1 MIDAFNLTVSEQDFE
16 EKVSV
21 IADEV
26 LSILKELHHEN
37 RQQISSKLIAEKM
50 IWKASVKHLLTNNE
64 MTKADNYP
72 DTAGL
77 KEISDALLDKLKELL
92 PPSMTD
98 KLNELKDDLHN
109 KEKNHVSNDWLD
121 SPINIIKQHVT
132 SLSHRNKE
140 LEEFMVAALQH
151 LSDTE
156 SHLASELSCHQDK
169 FRNDRTFENQISENM
184 NIMSEDITVT
194 SNVSLIKSILVTKIE
209 NINTHITEKRDQD
222 LIKLKET
229 EKSLEDMNARLTEIK
244 DEADEIRKRS
254 QEIEY
259 KAIIDTLTG
268 IYNRKGYDDKM
279 SETLAHVKR
288 YGIKSSLIVCDIDFF
303 KKINDNFGH
312 KVGDLA
318 LIKLATLLKDRLRT
332 NDFIARFGGE
342 EFVVI
347 LPHTDIEGAAKAGI
361 GLREYID
368 NAVFSYKGTQIPL
381 TISIGVSEFKK
392 DDDNSSVFE
401 RADYALY
408 LAKKSGR
415 NTVKTENDVINSGM
429 VLNNADAIPV
439 SD

>member
-1 MIDAFNLTVSEQDFE
+1 MKDEFNLTELEQDFE

-26 LSILKELHHEN
+26 LSVLKELHKEN
-37 RQQISSKLIAEKM
+37 RQQISSKHIADKM
-50 IWKASVKHLLTNNE
+50 IWKASVKHLLTNKA
-64 MTKADNYP
+64 MTKDDNSP
-72 DTAGL
+72 DTMGL

-109 KEKNHVSNDWLD
+109 DSKNHGSRDWLD
-121 SPINIIKQHVT
+121 SPISIIKQHVT

-140 LEEFMVAALQH
+140 LEEFMVAAMQH

-156 SHLASELSCHQDK
+156 SHLASEMSCHQNK
-169 FRNDRTFENQISENM
+169 FRDDRHFEERISENM
-184 NIMSEDITVT
+184 TMMSEDINVT

-222 LIKLKET
+222 MIKLKET
-229 EKSLEDMNARLTEIK
+229 EKSLEDMSARLTEIK

-254 QEIEY
+254 QEIEVE
-259 KAIIDTLTG
+259 AITDALTG

-279 SETLAHVKR
+279 TETLAHVKR
-288 YGIKSSLIVCDIDFF
+288 YGITSSLMVCDIDFF

-318 LIKLATLLKDRLRT
+318 LIKLATLLKKRLRT
-332 NDFIARFGGE
+332 NDFIARYGGE

-347 LPHTDIEGAAKAGI
+347 LPHTDIDGATKAGM

-368 NAVFSYKGTQIPL
+368 NAVFSYKGTQVPL
-381 TISIGVSEFKK
+381 TISIGVSEFRK

-401 RADYALY
+401 RADHALY

-415 NTVKTENDVINSGM
+415 NTVKTEIDVINSGM
-429 VLNNADAIPV
+429 VLNNTDPIPV

>member
-1 MIDAFNLTVSEQDFE
+1 MKDEFNLTESEQDFE

-26 LSILKELHHEN
+26 LSILKELHQEN
-37 RQQISSKLIAEKM
+37 RHQISSKLIADKM
-50 IWKASVKHLLTNNE
+50 IWNASVKHLLTNKE
-64 MTKADNYP
+64 KTKADNYR
-72 DTAGL
+72 DTEDL

-98 KLNELKDDLHN
+98 QLNELKDEIHN
-109 KEKNHVSNDWLD
+109 DSKNQDSRDWLD
-121 SPINIIKQHVT
+121 SPINIIKKHVT
-132 SLSHRNKE
+132 ALSYRNKE
-140 LEEFMVAALQH
+140 LEEFMVAAMQH
-151 LSDTE
+151 LSNTE
-156 SHLASELSCHQDK
+156 SHLSSELSCHQDK
-169 FRNDRTFENQISENM
+169 FRDDRNFEDQIAENM
-184 NIMSEDITVT
+184 NIMSEDIHIL
-194 SNVSLIKSILVTKIE
+194 SNVSLIKSMLVTKIE
-209 NINTHITEKRDQD
+209 NINTHIDEKRDQD
-222 LIKLKET
+222 LTKLKET
-229 EKSLEDMNARLTEIK
+229 EKTLEEMSARLTEIK
-244 DEADEIRKRS
+244 DEADEIRRRS
-254 QEIEY
+254 QEIEFE
-259 KAIIDTLTG
+259 ATTDALTR

-288 YGIKSSLIVCDIDFF
+288 YGITSSLIVCDIDFF

-318 LIKLATLLKDRLRT
+318 LIKLASLLKDRLRT

-347 LPHTDIEGAAKAGI
+347 LPHTDIEGATKAGM

-381 TISIGVSEFKK
+381 TISIGVSEFRK